1 MANDAHALPGVEILC
16 HNLSHSDLVLSLN
29 DRAMTHP
36 TARIFARPSFRSY
49 REITGKMVHQI
60 ADDDVVSSQI
70 QTVFYP
76 VFSRH
81 KTGTQ
86 GQYPV
91 MSEPSTN
98 VVVPVGFDLRQ
109 NAVAVDDTATLRFR
123 GADLE
128 VLQQPSSSSS
138 TSSTTTA
145 PGNGCVSESVFF
157 PLVAVLIPKWL
168 QTCDPDKK
176 KIIFI
181 VSGRG
186 TPNDSSSRMV
196 DNSTKFTGV
205 LITKFIEREY
215 PDVEVFHVHSTT
227 NIFRYDENIAFVKR
241 ELLPMID
248 SIRDQLAHELAAK
261 WKDNFRLTLS
271 FADGSSARISAINA
285 ALKPYRPNFM
295 HFWQLKTFWN
305 EAKICDDDIES
316 HSYEEISVDPA
327 VPIDQTEN
335 TVRLA
340 VAEMSKFKQEF
351 EYIRGDA
358 SVETDLSSFWLRK
371 TKKPVLAVLLVQKPG
386 QRPKL
391 YRGTNM
397 EVSMPT
403 GSRSLSSRPL
413 SLTRLPFSYHPPCRC
428 RCRPAACARNGT
440 SSGRP
445 SQTTSR
451 CVGRT
456 SR

>member
-1 MANDAHALPGVEILC
+1 MADDDQVFLPGVEILC

-29 DRAMTHP
+29 DRALTHP
-36 TARIFARPSFRSY
+36 AARIFARPSFSSY

-60 ADDDVVSSQI
+60 AGDDTVSSQI

-91 MSEPSTN
+91 MSEPLTN
-98 VVVPVGFDLRQ
+98 VVAPVGFDLRQ
-109 NAVAVDDTATLRFR
+109 NTVTVDDTSTLRFR
-123 GADLE
+123 GADLQ
-128 VLQQPSSSSS
+128 VLQQPA
-138 TSSTTTA
+138 TTA
-145 PGNGCVSESVFF
+145 DNGCVIESVFF
-157 PLVAVLIPKWL
+157 PLVAVLVPKWL
-168 QTCDPDKK
+168 QTCNPDKK

-215 PDVEVFHVHSTT
+215 PDVEVYHVHSTT

-248 SIRDQLAHELAAK
+248 AIRDELAHELAAK

-285 ALKPYRPNFM
+285 ALKPYRPNYM
-295 HFWQLKTFWN
+295 HFWQLKTFWS
-305 EAKICDDDIES
+305 EAKICDDDIEC
-316 HSYEEISVDPA
+316 HSYEEISIDPA

-358 SVETDLSSFWLRK
+358 TVETDLSSFWLRK

-403 GSRSLSSRPL
+403 GSLCAERNVIGSALADDLTLRRQDLKVTAPVYPLFAPFSLPLSRP
-413 SLTRLPFSYHPPCRC
+413 
-428 RCRPAACARNGT
+428 
-440 SSGRP
+440 
-445 SQTTSR
+445 
-451 CVGRT
+451 
-456 SR
+456 